1 VSPVGCLKQLRTQAG
16 WSQAE
21 LAEKI
26 DSDGRQVSRYE
37 NGKIT
42 PSLEALVRITETFNI
57 TIDYFVIPDATPR
70 PLHPDDH
77 SLTDRLADL
86 AHLTDDDRH
95 ILLGVIDSLT
105 TKAKLRL
112 LTGGG
117 QAERRGRPAGQTGGR
132 PVTRTDRSTRTPG
145 HRSTR

>member
-1 VSPVGCLKQLRTQAG
+1 MPSPFLAERLKQLRTQAG

-26 DSDGRQVSRYE
+26 ESDGRQVSRYE
-37 NGKIT
+37 KGKIT
-42 PSLEALVRITETFNI
+42 PSLEALVRIAETFNI
-57 TIDYFVIPDATPR
+57 TIDYLVIPDATPR
-70 PLHPDDH
+70 PLHPGDH
-77 SLTDRLADL
+77 GLTDRLADL

-95 ILLGVIDSLT
+95 ILLGVIDALT

-117 QAERRGRPAGQTGGR
+117 A
-132 PVTRTDRSTRTPG
+132 S
-145 HRSTR
+145 

>member
-1 VSPVGCLKQLRTQAG
+1 MTITSTAQWPPRDDHGGHDMPSPFLAERLKQLRAQAG
-16 WSQAE
+16 WSQNE

-42 PSLEALVRITETFNI
+42 PSLEALVRIAETFNI
-57 TIDYFVIPDATPR
+57 TIDYLVIPDATPR
-70 PLHPDDH
+70 PLHPGDH
-77 SLTDRLADL
+77 GLTDRLSDL

-95 ILLGVIDSLT
+95 ILLGVIDALT

-117 QAERRGRPAGQTGGR
+117 AG
-132 PVTRTDRSTRTPG
+132 
-145 HRSTR
+145 